1 MRVIEAC
8 TKSGGAA
15 LSGSDARQERA
26 GIVRR
31 RVGAGGER
39 GEAAEARRRAALRPG
54 VVRVH
59 LGRREKRATS
69 ALFTC
74 EGARSFCLSSRAP
87 RQVTAAIRRAARLVR
102 KLARAYRLDRAT
114 PIID

>member
-54 VVRVH
+54 VVMVC
-59 LGRREKRATS
+59 TS
-69 ALFTC
+69 AGVKSERRFSP
-74 EGARSFCLSSRAP
+74 AKAP
-87 RQVTAAIRRAARLVR
+87 AAFACPQARRAR
-102 KLARAYRLDRAT
+102 
-114 PIID
+114 

>member
-1 MRVIEAC
+1 MLRVIEAC

-39 GEAAEARRRAALRPG
+39 GEAAEARAAPPCAG
-54 VVRVH
+54 VVMVH
-59 LGRREKRATS
+59 PAGLQGH
-69 ALFTC
+69 
-74 EGARSFCLSSRAP
+74 
-87 RQVTAAIRRAARLVR
+87 
-102 KLARAYRLDRAT
+102 
-114 PIID
+114 

>member
-54 VVRVH
+54 VVMVC
-59 LGRREKRATS
+59 TS
-69 ALFTC
+69 AGVKSERRRRFSP
-74 EGARSFCLSSRAP
+74 AKAP
-87 RQVTAAIRRAARLVR
+87 AAFACPQARRAR
-102 KLARAYRLDRAT
+102 
-114 PIID
+114 